1 MNKMKLFNW
10 IRGIPKEADSQHNE
24 AKQSDDSYL
33 DNLER
38 SILQMNP
45 EEKEA
50 MINSLAVDSSFIE
63 GTDPISSD
71 PLLLEA
77 AKLVVTRQQG
87 STSLIQRTFMIGYAR
102 SGRIIDQLEEL
113 GIVSSF
119 SGNIPREVLIKN
131 LNTLE
136 RYLKQNPSLITKT
149 VLFYKMH
156 KNAIEQRRIEIISNQ
171 KIEEERAEKEAI
183 KQQMLNKERKK
194 RLHKEALNELIEAGE
209 LFNSFTNKDGR
220 RESIPQEVMDRVWNR
235 DGGRCVK
242 CGSQE
247 NLEFDH
253 IIPVSKGG
261 ATTYRNIQL
270 LCKKCNVEKTNNIG

>member
-1 MNKMKLFNW
+1 MKLFNW
-10 IRGIPKEADSQHNE
+10 ISAILKEGNSQHNDS
-24 AKQSDDSYL
+24 KNSHDSYL
-33 DNLER
+33 DTLER
-38 SILQMNP
+38 SILDMTA
-45 EEKEA
+45 EEKEE
-50 MINSLAVDSSFIE
+50 MINSLAVDSFMIE
-63 GTDPISSD
+63 GTVPISSD

-77 AKLVVTRQQG
+77 ARLIVSKQQG
-87 STSLIQRTFMIGYAR
+87 STALIQRTLIIGYAR
-102 SGRIIDQLEEL
+102 AGRIMDQLEEL

-119 SGNIPREVLIKN
+119 SGSTPREVYIK
-131 LNTLE
+131 TLDALE
-136 RYLKQNPSLITKT
+136 SYLKQNPSLLTKSI
-149 VLFYKMH
+149 LFYKMH
-156 KNAIEQRRIEIISNQ
+156 RDTIEERRAELTNNQR
-171 KIEEERAEKEAI
+171 IEEERTEKEAI

-220 RESIPQEVMDRVWNR
+220 REPIPQEVMDKVWNR

-270 LCKKCNVEKTNNIG
+270 LCKKCNLEKTNKIG

>member
-10 IRGIPKEADSQHNE
+10 IRGIPKEGDSQHSE
-24 AKQSDDSYL
+24 CKESQDSYL
-33 DNLER
+33 DTLER
-38 SILQMNP
+38 SILQMDA
-45 EEKEA
+45 EEKEEL
-50 MINSLAVDSSFIE
+50 INSLAVDSSFIE

-87 STSLIQRTFMIGYAR
+87 STSLIQRNFMIGYAR

-119 SGNIPREVLIKN
+119 SGNTPREVLIKN
-131 LNTLE
+131 LNSLE

-270 LCKKCNVEKTNNIG
+270 LCKKCNLEKTNNIG

>member
-38 SILQMNP
+38 SILQMNA

-87 STSLIQRTFMIGYAR
+87 STSLIQRNFMIGYAR

-156 KNAIEQRRIEIISNQ
+156 KNIIEQRRIEIISNQ

-209 LFNSFTNKDGR
+209 LFNSFTNEDGR

-270 LCKKCNVEKTNNIG
+270 LCKKCNLEKTNKIG